1 MIELNQRYEIKITP
15 IHFIYSK
22 SKEGIFKSIF
32 IIHKLYIR
40 YDIHKFE
47 TGLIYGYEEIL
58 EELHSIRFSSVHQ
71 LVLIN

>member
-47 TGLIYGYEEIL
+47 TGLISRLRRNPRGTSF
-58 EELHSIRFSSVHQ
+58 HSFFFRPPIG
-71 LVLIN
+71 IN